1 MAKLPKRLTLAGAQ
15 PTGLIDAFVQQD
27 EARDD
32 LGSVSRAD
40 SDLLTTLFVVKAR
53 QS

>member
-1 MAKLPKRLTLAGAQ
+1 MAKLPKRLILAGAQ
-15 PTGLIDAFVQQD
+15 PTGLIDAFVPQD

-32 LGSVSRAD
+32 LGSVSRAG